1 MGGGKGGEVRL
12 GSLAVAPRVVVAERA
27 RLVRVVPNACSFQ
40 HPSNN
45 HLYREQRRVYGCTR
59 AIPSWERCTMAVS
72 VSLQNGRRAAVW
84 RNETRGSACARP
96 RSTTNVF
103 FPSFLPSFLPFS
115 LSLSLSLFFLFRI
128 DRYRRLMLYY
138 FHSGGQSVRAFS
150 SSSASPSPP
159 GKKMGIHADRC
170 MAFW

>member
-115 LSLSLSLFFLFRI
+115 LSLSLSFFYFASIDTDDLFWIIFIRVA
-128 DRYRRLMLYY
+128 R
-138 FHSGGQSVRAFS
+138 VC
-150 SSSASPSPP
+150 ASFPPHPPPPPPP